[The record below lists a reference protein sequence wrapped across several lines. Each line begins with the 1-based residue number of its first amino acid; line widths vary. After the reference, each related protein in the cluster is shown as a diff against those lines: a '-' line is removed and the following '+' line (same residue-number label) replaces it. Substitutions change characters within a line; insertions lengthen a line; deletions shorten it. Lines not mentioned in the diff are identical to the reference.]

1 MALAKP
7 VPQNPKQE
15 LASVTTPHLPPMS
28 SVPLTSVAAASVRKP
43 DHGAVVAARARRLR
57 ALDGI
62 VASLALHLAIAFV
75 LAVRLMSVPVS
86 TGGHI
91 SSGFGD
97 AIAAGEIDLERITS
111 LEIEPVESS
120 AAAVPEMPVYTPS
133 SEGVSTEE
141 LALQQPSLTDGE
153 EFRAAVERAASGSG
167 GSGSGIGGDAGEVAF
182 FGSGSPGTSFVFVVD
197 LSGSMVEQDRFGRMV
212 RELSST
218 ILSMGT
224 EQKFSVVFF
233 NDHAVPLFAPRASS
247 GLIAASKANKQ
258 KAVRWIRTR
267 KPDGLTNPEMALEM
281 ALEMRPS
288 AIYFLTDGEFNRP
301 ERLQER
307 LVRWNPARIPIH
319 TLTFGNRAG
328 EEPMRAIA
336 EASGGSYRF
345 VP

>member
-1 MALAKP
+1 
-7 VPQNPKQE
+7 
-15 LASVTTPHLPPMS
+15 MS
-28 SVPLTSVAAASVRKP
+28 TVPLTSVETPAVREADP
-43 DHGAVVAARARRLR
+43 VATARRRARRLR
-57 ALDGI
+57 LLDRL

-97 AIAAGEIDLERITS
+97 AMAAGEFDLERITS
-111 LEIEPVESS
+111 LEVESVESS
-120 AAAVPEMPVYTPS
+120 EASVPEMPAYTPS
-133 SEGVSTEE
+133 SDAVSTSD
-141 LALQQPSLTDGE
+141 LTLQEASLTDGE
-153 EFRAAVERAASGSG
+153 EFRAAVEMAASGNA
-167 GSGSGIGGDAGEVAF
+167 GSGSGVGGDAGEVAF

-218 ILSMGT
+218 ILSMGS

-233 NDHAVPLFAPRASS
+233 NDHAVPLFAPRASA
-247 GLIAASKANKQ
+247 GLIPASKGNKQ

-288 AIYFLTDGEFNRP
+288 AIYFLTDGEFHRP

-307 LVRWNPARIPIH
+307 LVRLNPARIPIH

-328 EEPMRAIA
+328 EESMQAIA